1 MEIYLYHTTS
11 PDNRMIKYL
20 DRSLQL
26 TGNLRDVSNVVNP
39 TVLIEGNIAD
49 LVDLYNYAYIPSFN
63 RYYFI
68 NEMQSYRT
76 NIISL
81 SLTVDV
87 LFSFKDEIL
96 DNVAIVDKVQR
107 LSDANLYYDDGSF
120 ITDSRDFYT
129 IKTFENGFNDVGEF
143 ILITAGGGDYQLSG
157 GGNG

>member
-26 TGNLRDVSNVVNP
+26 TGSLRDVSNVVNP
-39 TVLIEGNIAD
+39 KVLIEGNIAD
-49 LVDLYNYAYIPSFN
+49 LLDLYNYAYIPSFN

-68 NEMQSYRT
+68 DDMQSYR
-76 NIISL
+76 NNVILL

-96 DNVAIVDKVQR
+96 DNVAIVDKVQKR
-107 LSDANLYYDDGSF
+107 DDANLYYDDGSF

-143 ILITAGGGDYQLSG
+143 ILITAGGADYSNNG
-157 GGNG
+157 GGS